1 MEERHPIPQNVTGFQ
16 FKLIGEMTV
25 RQFAYLAGNLLTAYL
40 MYVLPFPS
48 LIKWPLV
55 LFFALLGVALAFIP
69 FQGRPLDRWLVNF
82 FKAVFSPSQYVYQV
96 KVTAQIKSSPPP
108 PPVQKT
114 AFPPILEKAKQTQE
128 KSAGPP
134 TIDASSKIISV
145 DIAGVPPA
153 AEQPA
158 TLPKPIVQV
167 PEAQPVVEN
176 IVRPLPTN
184 GPAMPAKKP
193 QTKEE
198 ILLAQKGLET
208 ELSKLVT
215 RRVEIQSDM
224 KRLQEAARKAQRMET
239 TAFRVRSLPQD
250 VAPVAGIP
258 TIPQAPNFISGIVK
272 NSRGEILPDILIEVK
287 DENGNLM
294 RAFKTSKLG
303 RFTAATALDNGKYF
317 IELEDP
323 KGQYK
328 FDRIGLALTGTIV
341 LPLEISNLNEREEL
355 RRKLFS

>member
-69 FQGRPLDRWLVNF
+69 FQGRPLDRWLANF

-96 KVTAQIKSSPPP
+96 KVTAQIKSSPLP

-114 AFPPILEKAKQTQE
+114 APPPILEKTKQTSL
-128 KSAGPP
+128 KSAVPP
-134 TIDASSKIISV
+134 TIDANSKIISV
-145 DIAGVPPA
+145 DISGVPAA

-158 TLPKPIVQV
+158 ALPKPIVQV
-167 PEAQPVVEN
+167 PEAQPIAET
-176 IVRPLPTN
+176 IAGPLPITEERT
-184 GPAMPAKKP
+184 PKKP

-198 ILLAQKGLET
+198 ILLAQKGLEA

-250 VAPVAGIP
+250 MAPVAGIP